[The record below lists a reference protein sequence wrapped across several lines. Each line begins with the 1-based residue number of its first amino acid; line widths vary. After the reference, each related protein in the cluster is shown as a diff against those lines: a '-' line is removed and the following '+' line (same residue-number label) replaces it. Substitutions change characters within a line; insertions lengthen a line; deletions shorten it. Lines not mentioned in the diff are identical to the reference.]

1 MPYTREQYETLS
13 AAIATGQRRVQYGD
27 RTVEYRSLD
36 EMLRIQALM
45 AQELGQIRQPNRVL
59 ASFQKGLAK

>member
-1 MPYTREQYETLS
+1 MYTQEQYETLTR
-13 AAIATGQRRVQYGD
+13 AIASGQRRVTYAD

-36 EMLRIQALM
+36 EMLRVKNEM
-45 AQELGQIRQPNRVL
+45 ARELGLIRGPNRTL